1 MIGAWCF
8 LDHAGPVT
16 FPAGNGL
23 DVGPHPHIGLQ
34 TFTWMIEGTMMHTD
48 SLGSKQLIRPKQV
61 NLMTAGHGIS
71 HTEVAPDTETQM
83 HAAQLW
89 IALPDHKR
97 NMDPKFEHYPDLPV
111 VEKDGLEFTV
121 LVGEYLETT
130 SPVVVHTPLVGVDLI
145 ATQDTKTRIPLNPEF
160 EYGFMALDGVAHV
173 NGHEL
178 TADNMVVLDTGL
190 NEIEIEVK
198 KGNRV
203 LLIGGE
209 PFETPILLWWN
220 FVARTMD
227 DLKKHVSNGLIM
239 TCVLVKFRLC
249 GCPLRSTSSSRSNE
263 SIKMTAV
270 IASSKAKPL
279 AEQWKGEI
287 TSGRHQYFCDE
298 PEKLEGHD
306 QGPAPYD
313 LLTGSLA
320 ACTLITLRMYA
331 KHKGYDFGEYSVEID
346 FHTNREHEEHIE
358 RRIVF
363 KELPNEELQQKS

>member
-1 MIGAWCF
+1 
-8 LDHAGPVT
+8 
-16 FPAGNGL
+16 
-23 DVGPHPHIGLQ
+23 
-34 TFTWMIEGTMMHTD
+34 
-48 SLGSKQLIRPKQV
+48 
-61 NLMTAGHGIS
+61 TAGHGIS

-220 FVARTMD
+220 FVAHTMD
-227 DLKKHVSNGLIM
+227 DLKEA
-239 TCVLVKFRLC
+239 R
-249 GCPLRSTSSSRSNE
+249 
-263 SIKMTAV
+263 
-270 IASSKAKPL
+270 
-279 AEQWKGEI
+279 EQWVNHDVRFGEI
-287 TSGRHQYFCDE
+287 PDYVGAR
-298 PEKLEGHD
+298 LEAPVLPD
-306 QGPAPYD
+306 QMRA
-313 LLTGSLA
+313 S
-320 ACTLITLRMYA
+320 
-331 KHKGYDFGEYSVEID
+331 K
-346 FHTNREHEEHIE
+346 
-358 RRIVF
+358 
-363 KELPNEELQQKS
+363 

>member
-1 MIGAWCF
+1 MSNNNDYDISDSKDCEKFANQFLQEFPIRSAEIGQGTVIKRALPSRQKRMIGAWCF

-61 NLMTAGHGIS
+61 NLMTAGGGIS

-97 NMDPKFEHYPDLPV
+97 NMDPKFEHYPELPI

-121 LVGEYLETT
+121 LVGEYLATT

-145 ATQDTKTRIPLNPEF
+145 ATEDTKTRIPLNPNY
-160 EYGFMALDGVAHV
+160 EYGFMALEGVAHV

-198 KGNRV
+198 KGNRI

-227 DLKKHVSNGLIM
+227 DLKEA
-239 TCVLVKFRLC
+239 R
-249 GCPLRSTSSSRSNE
+249 
-263 SIKMTAV
+263 
-270 IASSKAKPL
+270 
-279 AEQWKGEI
+279 EQWVNHDARFGEI
-287 TSGRHQYFCDE
+287 PDYVGAR
-298 PEKLEGHD
+298 LEAPVLPD
-306 QGPAPYD
+306 QMRA
-313 LLTGSLA
+313 S
-320 ACTLITLRMYA
+320 
-331 KHKGYDFGEYSVEID
+331 K
-346 FHTNREHEEHIE
+346 
-358 RRIVF
+358 
-363 KELPNEELQQKS
+363 